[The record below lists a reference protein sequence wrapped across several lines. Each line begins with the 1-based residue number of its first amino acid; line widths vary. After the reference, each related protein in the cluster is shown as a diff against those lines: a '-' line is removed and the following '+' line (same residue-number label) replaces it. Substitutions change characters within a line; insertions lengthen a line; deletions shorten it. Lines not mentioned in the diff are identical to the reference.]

1 MEFAGERT
9 AADREI
15 AEEILEALRHPE
27 ASDKMR
33 RVHACGVGAE
43 GFFVASPVAAS
54 YCEAEHFVLL
64 EEDGNKKSSGA
75 GDDAAA
81 PARPEVRQTPVTI
94 RFSNGSGS
102 AIRHDG
108 WSDVRGMAVRFH
120 LKEGKETDLIA
131 MTLRCLFAPT
141 ADTFLAFSQAGKP
154 VECHRAP
161 WWRKLWDLLRLIP
174 PMPDPYPGE
183 RYRGNEGAFAF
194 ASEKGHDFCRTAL
207 SLAATIGAPE
217 SYLRAAYHAVHTFVA
232 VAPDGTRRHVRFDWQ
247 PIEGVLNR
255 PPDAPIVD
263 DYLGEALAERVPQ
276 KPGARFSL
284 MMTLGETGDDFND
297 CSRPWP
303 PHRVRIEMGTLTL
316 THALVSKDERERVE
330 RMRFNPWRLTK
341 GIEPSGDPLLRT
353 RRDAYDIG
361 SEWRLAARADGA
373 QPGPACPF
381 SGG

>member
-1 MEFAGERT
+1 MEFADERT
-9 AADREI
+9 EAERKI

-33 RVHACGVGAE
+33 RVHACGVGAA
-43 GFFVASPVAAS
+43 GYFIGSPVAAS
-54 YCEAEHFVLL
+54 YCIAQHFALF
-64 EEDGNKKSSGA
+64 KSA
-75 GDDAAA
+75 GGDETGDAAA
-81 PARPEVRQTPVTI
+81 LERRELQRTPVTI

-120 LKEGKETDLIA
+120 LDDGTDTDLIA

-141 ADTFLAFSQAGKP
+141 PDTFLAFSKAGKP
-154 VECHRAP
+154 VECKRAP

-183 RYRGNEGAFAF
+183 RFRGNEGAFAF
-194 ASEKGHDFCRTAL
+194 ASEKGNDFCRTAL
-207 SLAATIGAPE
+207 ALAATIGAPT
-217 SYLRAAYHAVHTFVA
+217 SYLRAAYHAVHTFV
-232 VAPDGTRRHVRFDWQ
+232 VIAPDGTRRHVRFEWQ

-255 PPDAPIVD
+255 SAEEPILD
-263 DYLGEALAERVPQ
+263 DYLEAALADRVPR
-276 KPGARFSL
+276 KPPARFSL
-284 MMTLGETGDDFND
+284 MMMIGETGDAFDD

-303 PHRVRIEMGTLTL
+303 PHRTRVEMGTLTL
-316 THALVSKDERERVE
+316 TNVLNSDEERNRVE
-330 RMRFNPWRLTK
+330 RMRFNPWRLTE
-341 GIEPSGDPLLRT
+341 GIKPSDDPLLRT

-361 SEWRLAARADGA
+361 SKWRLAARADAA
-373 QPGPACPF
+373 QPDQTCPF

>member
-9 AADREI
+9 EAEREI

-43 GFFVASPVAAS
+43 GRFTASPVAAS
-54 YCEAEHFVLL
+54 YCKAQHFALFKEAGSDE
-64 EEDGNKKSSGA
+64 SG
-75 GDDAAA
+75 DAAA
-81 PARPEVRQTPVTI
+81 SARPVPQHTPVTI

-120 LKEGKETDLIA
+120 LDDGSETDLIA

-141 ADTFLAFSQAGKP
+141 PDTFLAFSKAGKP

-183 RYRGNEGAFAF
+183 RYRGNEGAFKF
-194 ASEKGHDFCRTAL
+194 ASEKGNDFSRTAL
-207 SLAATIGAPE
+207 SLAATIGAPK
-217 SYLRAAYHAVHTFVA
+217 SYLRAAYHAVHTFVV

-255 PPDAPIVD
+255 SPEEPILD
-263 DYLGEALAERVPQ
+263 DYLSAVLAERVPQ
-276 KPGARFSL
+276 KPAARFSL
-284 MMTLGETGDDFND
+284 MMTLGETGDAFDD

-316 THALVSKDERERVE
+316 THVFDPEEQLEKCEL
-330 RMRFNPWRLTK
+330 MRFNPWRLPE
-341 GIEPSGDPLLRT
+341 GIEPSDDPLLRT

-361 SEWRLAARADGA
+361 SEKRLAARADGA
-373 QPGPACPF
+373 QPGQACPF